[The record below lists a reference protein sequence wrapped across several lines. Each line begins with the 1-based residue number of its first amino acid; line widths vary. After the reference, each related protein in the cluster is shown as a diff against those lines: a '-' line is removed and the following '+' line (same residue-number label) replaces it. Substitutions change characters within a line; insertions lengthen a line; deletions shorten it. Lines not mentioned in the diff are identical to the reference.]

1 MGWAERIVLGI
12 LGDAEVE
19 RTGISPIADTM
30 RSDRSH
36 FAMLLDLEG
45 VLGLTAY
52 LPRKELDALLVQ
64 DLTE

>member
-1 MGWAERIVLGI
+1 L
-12 LGDAEVE
+12 EVE
-19 RTGISPIADTM
+19 RTGISLIADTM

-52 LPRKELDALLVQ
+52 LPRKDVEALRVQ
-64 DLTE
+64 LEEDLTE